1 MASSLLIALGG
12 VEDFDDVITLSTQDI
27 DTLYYYVKDEKE
39 IINRNKYG
47 NKYTTI
53 QTSTKKTQFQKRLC
67 VKLKCFVAYTVWKCQ
82 NGEPLSL
89 DYSDLDERD
98 FDHYRTLFES
108 DGYTWLYKKD
118 ESLSLEYSDLDEHDL
133 DHHHRKF
140 GSDGYKHDTLISKT
154 YDDYDNNVTY
164 DSNGQDKSENF

>member
-82 NGEPLSL
+82 
-89 DYSDLDERD
+89 
-98 FDHYRTLFES
+98 
-108 DGYTWLYKKD
+108 KD
-118 ESLSLEYSDLDEHDL
+118 E
-133 DHHHRKF
+133 
-140 GSDGYKHDTLISKT
+140 
-154 YDDYDNNVTY
+154 
-164 DSNGQDKSENF
+164 